1 MMRKNLIY
9 GALILCMGLL
19 LGSCSKND
27 DPKTSELAGT
37 WKLRPT
43 QKEKNLFPMDVV
55 WEAPSDLTLEMMGR
69 KFPASMLSGY
79 LTPMLSNLVGNA
91 LQGVTLTSDGKVK
104 TTVYTDAAKKTTAVS
119 EGYAT
124 YKDEGN
130 GRLMLYFT
138 DKTFSELK
146 NVDAQTLTQIK
157 AALKDGVP
165 VRYAISGN
173 SARFYLDTETI
184 KAMRNYLP
192 ALFSM
197 AGGMPPQVLKGLQA
211 GLANV
216 VEKSTKIE
224 LALNVER

>member
-37 WKLRPT
+37 WKL
-43 QKEKNLFPMDVV
+43 KEKGHTEVV

-79 LTPMLSNLVGNA
+79 LTPMLSNLIGNA

-130 GRLMLYFT
+130 GRLKLYFT
-138 DKTFSELK
+138 DTTCAEWKT
-146 NVDAQTLTQIK
+146 VDAQTVTQLK

>member
-37 WKLRPT
+37 WKR
-43 QKEKNLFPMDVV
+43 KEKGHTEVV

-79 LTPMLSNLVGNA
+79 LTQMLGNLVGNA

-124 YKDEGN
+124 YKKDEGN
-130 GRLMLYFT
+130 GRLTLYFT

>member
-37 WKLRPT
+37 WKL
-43 QKEKNLFPMDVV
+43 KEKGHTEVV

-69 KFPASMLSGY
+69 KLPASMLSGY
-79 LTPMLSNLVGNA
+79 LTPMLSNLIGNA

-130 GRLMLYFT
+130 GRLTLYFT